1 MGAYNII
8 ETEALSRRKY
18 SNITTDGRVI
28 SYSHFDSIRFL
39 NADVTIQMLIIRD
52 VHN

>member
-1 MGAYNII
+1 MG
-8 ETEALSRRKY
+8 KY
-18 SNITTDGRVI
+18 SNITTDDGLI

-39 NADVTIQMLIIRD
+39 NADVTIQMLMIRD